1 MNDILKLTRTTCL
14 WLALGSL
21 AQAGNGTWNNP
32 SGGSWASSANWL
44 NGTVA
49 DGAGSTAN
57 FATLSLAGNATVTL
71 NGPRTIGALSFDDK
85 SAPPHAWTLAAGTG
99 GKLTLSAASP
109 VINVNQCSAILEAG
123 VSGTAGFNKAGT
135 GLLVLAG
142 PNDYTGTTTVSGGV
156 LRFGSVGFTAT
167 NNLVIG
173 ASGIAESAGTL
184 SLLVNATA
192 TAVPITGSGRIQLAG
207 TNNSPTVP
215 DIDFGPN
222 HSGNSFWGA
231 RLAAPV
237 KLGDRTRFV
246 YGRTGHNGAGRYGL
260 TSADCQFAAEISG
273 TGGLAIIGQNS
284 WTGSDPMEVPFAL
297 NASNSFTGPLEIR
310 RGSVY
315 LGASGALSRTN
326 KVSFAPASGNNARL
340 FLYGNDLTISDLTS
354 ADSGSAT
361 IANGNRVT
369 GAILTL
375 SPVTLTLEQRTD
387 GTFSGVIADAFS
399 EYDGTGSGTT
409 GPLSLVKRGPALL
422 TLGGLS
428 TYSGGTTVAE
438 GGLRVTGS
446 IAGPVVVQNGVLS
459 GGGVINGGVQLQSG
473 GSLLPGEDGPGTL
486 TVQGPLD
493 LAGTTVLDIGK
504 AGIYLVG
511 DHVSGI
517 SALKCGGKLVIT
529 NRGPG
534 ALMAGDRFQFFQAQT
549 VSGSFSKLE
558 LPSLGGGLVWDTADL
573 TIDGSLT
580 VIDASGVPVITQ
592 QPQSLQVAAGD
603 PARLATRAAGER
615 PLQYQWFK
623 DGQAL
628 QGQTASAVSWTQAAT
643 NNSGIYLAL
652 VSNAHGSVTSAVAQ
666 LTVTAPLPA
675 SPVTNGLV
683 VYLNFNSNIVAQAG
697 TTNNGA
703 LYTGGATLGPRYTA
717 GAIGAAAVF
726 ANASTG
732 GQPNDWA
739 ITLGNL
745 DWIYGSSFTVS
756 MWEKNNTTEDGAL
769 TGNKNWSSGANTGW
783 VISTLD
789 PKNLNYNAVGG
800 TRRDVSLNPG
810 FSDGAWHL
818 VTITFDRTLNRVTSY
833 LDGSS
838 VSVTDIS
845 PNASASL
852 SAGFPTLIGSSGN
865 GTYSGTGAVDD
876 YGIWTR
882 VLSSSE
888 IAAIYHA
895 GLIGQ
900 PLVAATPGPVPQI
913 TANPA
918 AVRLTQGGTAQF
930 SVQVSGTGPFTYQW
944 RLNGTNIVGATES
957 TLTLPSVGPA
967 QEGLYT
973 VLVSNG
979 SGGVVSTAARLSV
992 YELAVT
998 GQWDFSSGDLRATV
1012 GRELEYVGNS
1022 ANLIAYPMMQIQGQ
1036 PVRVMYFGAMGPGQ
1050 GLYARH
1056 GVRPNGGGYL
1066 ANQYTIVID
1075 VMYPLSSTDHWR
1087 SLFQSDPFNRSGN
1100 DAEFYVADA
1109 FAAPDPNGIGA
1120 AGLFHHGLTPDVW
1133 HRLAFV
1139 VDLAAAEGQQLRKYV
1154 DGQPVAVQALPGG
1167 IDGRYALGPTVQLFT
1182 NGLGE
1187 DFSHPGYVSSI
1198 QILNGCLSPTAIA
1211 ALAQASPDKL
1221 PAGDAALKLSVS
1233 ASESAGVHLAWSG
1246 PAGSYLVQSSSS
1258 LEEPFWVAAA
1268 PARTNRTLN
1277 LPLPSGPAFYRVVL
1291 DRPDIQVGMLD
1302 DEEQVI
1308 PSKQIL
1314 RVPGSSIQ
1322 FGGRPVDL
1330 ARSPDGRFIYI
1341 KNLNNMVVVDAAS
1354 WKIIQTSSY
1363 PGSGASMHGITCR
1376 ADGLRVYVTSS
1387 GSDLYEWQ
1395 VASDGVVSFAR
1406 TIALPAS
1413 SNPCGVAISEDG
1425 SKAFVCLNNRNRLG
1439 IVNLTTGTLER
1450 EVAVGIAPWDVVL
1463 APGGGTAYV
1472 SDWGGRFPVSGDLTA
1487 SSAGTQV
1494 VVDARGVASSGV
1506 VSFVDVG
1513 SGTQTAQVAVGLHP
1527 AAVALRKDGTTLYVA
1542 NANSDTVSVIDTAS
1556 RKVKESILVRPD
1568 SSMPFGSGTGGL
1580 ALSGDERFLFVA
1592 SSGNNAVAVV
1602 ELAQGT
1608 QTNSI
1613 VRGYV
1618 PTDWYPGAVEAD
1630 SNYVYV
1636 ANLKGLGTRLGQP
1649 VTTSWQI
1656 GAHLGTANRLAIPDN
1671 ETLSKHT
1678 ALAFENGRVPEIL
1691 RALAMPREG
1700 QPPVPVP
1707 QRRGEPS
1714 VFQHVVYILKENK
1727 TYDQMF
1733 GDLPQ
1738 GNGAPSLCVYPR
1750 FVSPNHHALAEQYVL
1765 LDNFYCQ
1772 GVNSADGHSWST
1784 EANVADHL
1792 EKSFGGFSRS
1802 YTFGDDP
1809 LTYSSS
1815 GFIWNNVLE
1824 HGLTF
1829 RNYGEM
1835 DYGSASTSATWLQ
1848 IYRDFTN
1855 GTRSIHYKQNIGIA
1869 SLLPYSSTNVP
1880 GWNLDI
1886 PDVVRAD
1893 GFIRELNAAQSRGS
1907 WETFQFLYLPND
1919 HTGGPPSPRA
1929 QVADND
1935 VSLGRVVEAITHS
1948 IFASN
1953 TVIFVIEDDPQSGYD
1968 HVDGHRSI
1976 CLVISPYTKRGA
1988 VISTFYNQAG
1998 VLHTMER
2005 IMGLPPMNQQDA
2017 MAPLMF
2023 ECFTNVPNLTP
2034 YTALPSNIDLAEGV
2048 GGTAGLTPT
2057 QQYWAAKASKL
2068 DLSRPDAIDDD
2079 TFNRHIWHSIKGDE
2093 PYPADYVG
2101 GHGKGLKALGLSLSQ
2116 DADDDDDD

>member
-1 MNDILKLTRTTCL
+1 MNDISTLARATCL
-14 WLALGSL
+14 WLALSSV
-21 AQAGNGTWNNP
+21 AQAANGTWNNP
-32 SGGSWASSANWL
+32 AGGSWASPANWL
-44 NGTVA
+44 NTTPA

-57 FATLSLAGNATVTL
+57 FATLSLAGDATVTL
-71 NGPRTIGALSFDDK
+71 DGARTIGSLSFDDK
-85 SAPPHAWTLAAGTG
+85 SAPQHAWTLAPGTG
-99 GKLTLSAASP
+99 GKLTLSATTP
-109 VINVNQCSAILEAG
+109 VINVNQCSAIIEAG
-123 VSGTAGFNKAGT
+123 LSGTGGFSKAGP

-142 PNDYTGTTTVSGGV
+142 LNDYTGTTAVNGGT
-156 LRFGSVGFTAT
+156 LRFGSAGFSAASPLT
-167 NNLVIG
+167 IG
-173 ASGIAESAGTL
+173 SAGIVQSAGTL
-184 SLLVNATA
+184 GLLVNATA
-192 TAVPITGSGRIQLAG
+192 TALPITGSGRVYLVG
-207 TNNSPTVP
+207 TNNSATAP
-215 DIDFGPN
+215 DLDFGPN
-222 HSGNSFWGA
+222 HSANSFWGA

-237 KLGDRTRFV
+237 DLGDRTRFV
-246 YGRTGHNGAGRYGL
+246 HGRTGHNGAGRYGL
-260 TSADCQFAAEISG
+260 ASADCQFGGEISG
-273 TGGLAIIGQNS
+273 TGGLTIIAQNS

-297 NASNSFTGPLEIR
+297 NASNTFTGPLEIR

-315 LGASGALSRTN
+315 LGAAGAVSRTN
-326 KVSFAPASGNNARL
+326 RLVFAPVSGHNARL
-340 FLYGNDLTISDLTS
+340 FLYGNHLTVSDLTS
-354 ADSGSAT
+354 IDAGNAL
-361 IANGNRVT
+361 IANGNRIS
-369 GAILTL
+369 GASLTL
-375 SPVTLTLEQRTD
+375 GPATLFVEQRMD
-387 GTFSGVIADAFS
+387 GTFSGVITDTFS
-399 EYDGTGSGTT
+399 EYDGSGSGTT
-409 GPLSLVKRGPALL
+409 GPLSLVKRGSALL
-422 TLGGLS
+422 TLSGS
-428 TYSGGTTVAE
+428 CTYSGGTTVAE
-438 GGLRVTGS
+438 GGLRVNGAV
-446 IAGPVVVQNGVLS
+446 AGPLVVQNGVLS
-459 GGGVINGGVQLQSG
+459 GAGAIKGNLQVQAGGALMPGVEG
-473 GSLLPGEDGPGTL
+473 TGTL
-486 TVQGPLD
+486 SVQGALE
-493 LAGTTVLDIGK
+493 LGGTTVLDIGK
-504 AGIYLVG
+504 AGIYLAG
-511 DHVSGI
+511 DHVTGI
-517 SALKCGGKLVIT
+517 STLKCGGKLVVT

-534 ALMAGDRFQFFQAQT
+534 ALMAGDRFQFFQAQS
-549 VSGSFSKLE
+549 VSGSFAQLE
-558 LPSLGGGLVWDTADL
+558 LPPLGGGLVWDTADL
-573 TIDGSLT
+573 TVDGSLT

-592 QPQSLQVAAGD
+592 QPQSLQVIAGEAARFE
-603 PARLATRAAGER
+603 ARAAGER
-615 PLQYQWFK
+615 PLQYQWLK
-623 DGQAL
+623 NGQLL
-628 QGQTASAVSWTQAAT
+628 QGQTSSSVGWTQTTT
-643 NNSGIYLAL
+643 NEASIYSLW
-652 VSNAHGSVTSAVAQ
+652 VSNVRGSVTSAVAQ
-666 LTVTAPLPA
+666 LTVTEPLPA

-703 LYTGGATLGPRYTA
+703 LYTGGATLGPRYIP
-717 GAIGAAAVF
+717 GPIGAAVAF
-726 ANASTG
+726 ANTSTG
-732 GQPNDWA
+732 GQPDDWA

-745 DWIYGSSFTVS
+745 DWVYSGSFTVS
-756 MWEKNNTTEDGAL
+756 MWEKNSTTGDGAL
-769 TGNKNWSSGANTGW
+769 SGNKNWSSGANTGW

-818 VTITFDRTLNRVTSY
+818 VTITFDRTANRVTSY

-838 VSVTDIS
+838 LSVTDIS
-845 PNASASL
+845 PNGSASL

-865 GTYSGTGAVDD
+865 GSYSGTGAVDD
-876 YGIWTR
+876 YGIWR
-882 VLSSSE
+882 RALSSE
-888 IAAIYHA
+888 EVAAIYHA

-900 PLVAATPGPVPQI
+900 ALVTATPGPVPQI

-918 AVRLTQGGTAQF
+918 GVRLTEGGTAQF
-930 SVQVSGTGPFTYQW
+930 SVQVSGTGPFAYQW
-944 RLNGTNIVGATES
+944 RLNGTNIAGATDS
-957 TLTLPSVGPA
+957 TFTLSSVGPA
-967 QEGLYT
+967 QEGMYT

-979 SGGVVSTAARLSV
+979 SGGVISAAARLSV

-998 GQWDFSSGDLRATV
+998 GQWDFSSGDLRPTV

-1022 ANLIAYPMMQIQGQ
+1022 ANLIEYPEVQIQGR

-1056 GVRPNGGGYL
+1056 GVRPNGGGHL
-1066 ANQYTIVID
+1066 VNQYTIVMD
-1075 VMYPLSSTDHWR
+1075 VMYPQSSTDHWR
-1087 SLFQSDPFNRSGN
+1087 ALFQSDPFNRAGN
-1100 DAEFYVADA
+1100 DAEFYVGDA
-1109 FAAPDPNGIGA
+1109 FAAPDPNGIGGG
-1120 AGLFHHGLTPDVW
+1120 GLFHHGLTPGAW
-1133 HRLAFV
+1133 HRVAFV

-1154 DGQPVAVQALPGG
+1154 DGEAVAVQALPGG
-1167 IDGRYALGPTVQLFT
+1167 LDGRYALGPTVQLFT

-1187 DFSHPGYVSSI
+1187 DLSRPGYVSSI
-1198 QILNGCLSPTAIA
+1198 QILNGCLAPAAVA
-1211 ALAQASPDKL
+1211 ALGEASPDKL
-1221 PAGDAALKLSVS
+1221 PAGNAALQLSVLAS
-1233 ASESAGVHLAWSG
+1233 ASGGVSLSWSG

-1268 PARTNRTLN
+1268 PPQTNRMLQ
-1277 LPLPSGPAFYRVVL
+1277 LPSPSGPAFYRVVL
-1291 DRPDIQVGMLD
+1291 DRPDIQVGMLED
-1302 DEEQVI
+1302 DEQVI

-1314 RVPGSSIQ
+1314 RVLGSSVQ

-1330 ARSPDGRFIYI
+1330 ARSPDGRFIYL
-1341 KNLNNMVVVDAAS
+1341 KNLNNLVVVDAAS
-1354 WKIIQTSSY
+1354 WKVVQTSSY
-1363 PGSGASMHGITCR
+1363 PGSGASMHGIACR
-1376 ADGLRVYVTSS
+1376 ADGSRVYVTSS

-1395 VASDGVVSFAR
+1395 VAGDGLVSFVR
-1406 TIALPAS
+1406 TISLPAS

-1425 SKAFVCLNNRNRLG
+1425 SKAYVCLNNRNRLG
-1439 IVNLTTGTLER
+1439 VVNLTSGGLER
-1450 EVAVGIAPWDVVL
+1450 EITVGIAPWDVL
-1463 APGGGTAYV
+1463 LSPGGGTAYV

-1487 SSAGTQV
+1487 SSSGTQV
-1494 VVDARGVASSGV
+1494 VVDARGVASSGT

-1513 SGTQTAQVAVGLHP
+1513 SGTKAAQVAVGLHP
-1527 AAVALRKDGTTLYVA
+1527 SAMALRKDGATLYVA

-1556 RKVKESILVRPD
+1556 RKVQESILVRPD
-1568 SSMPFGSGTGGL
+1568 SSMPYGSGTGGL

-1592 SSGNNAVAVV
+1592 SPGNNAVAVV
-1602 ELAQGT
+1602 ELAQAT
-1608 QTNSI
+1608 QTNSM
-1613 VRGYV
+1613 VRGYL

-1636 ANLKGLGTRLGQP
+1636 ANVKGLGTRLGQP

-1656 GAHLGTANRLAIPDN
+1656 TAHLGTANRLAIPN
-1671 ETLSKHT
+1671 TEALSKHT

-1691 RALAMPREG
+1691 RAQAMPRAG

-1714 VFQHVVYILKENK
+1714 VFKHVVYILKENK

-1738 GNGAPSLCVYPR
+1738 GNGEPSLCIYPR
-1750 FVSPNHHALAEQYVL
+1750 FISPNHHALAEQYVL

-1784 EANVADHL
+1784 EGNVADYL
-1792 EKSFGGFSRS
+1792 EKSFGGFARS

-1809 LTYSSS
+1809 LTYSST

-1835 DYGSASTSATWLQ
+1835 DYASPSPAASWFQ

-1855 GTRSIHYKQNIGIA
+1855 GTRSIRYSQNIGIA
-1869 SLLPYSSTNVP
+1869 SLRPYSSTNVP
-1880 GWNLDI
+1880 GWNMEI

-1893 GFIRELNAAQSRGS
+1893 GFIRELNQAQARGT
-1907 WETFQFLYLPND
+1907 WENFHFLYLPND
-1919 HTGGPPSPRA
+1919 HTGGAPSPRA

-1935 VSLGRVVEAITHS
+1935 VSLGRAVAAITHS

-2023 ECFTNVPNLTP
+2023 ECFTNVPNFTP

-2057 QQYWAAKASKL
+2057 QQYWAAKASQL
-2068 DLSRPDAIDDD
+2068 DLSRPDAIEED
-2079 TFNRHIWHSIKGDE
+2079 TFNRHIWHSIKGDA

-2101 GHGKGLKALGLSLSQ
+2101 AHGKGLKALGLSLSQ

>member
-1 MNDILKLTRTTCL
+1 M
-14 WLALGSL
+14 GSI
-21 AQAGNGTWNNP
+21 AQAANGTWNNP
-32 SGGSWASSANWL
+32 AGGSWGSSANWL
-44 NGTVA
+44 NGTA
-49 DGAGSTAN
+49 AGGAGSTAN
-57 FATLSLAGNATVTL
+57 FATLSLANDLVVSLDGA
-71 NGPRTIGALSFDDK
+71 RTIGALSFDDK
-85 SAPPHAWTLAAGTG
+85 GSPPHAWTLAAGTG
-99 GKLTLSAASP
+99 GKLTLSATSP
-109 VINVNQCSAILEAG
+109 VINVNQCTAIIEAG
-123 VSGTAGFNKAGT
+123 ISGTAGFNKAGT

-142 PNDYTGTTTVSGGV
+142 PNDYTGPTAVNAGV
-156 LRFGSVGFTAT
+156 LRFGSVGFTVT
-167 NNLVIG
+167 NTLVI
-173 ASGIAESAGTL
+173 SSTGIAQSSGTL
-184 SLLVNATA
+184 GLIVNATA
-192 TAVPITGSGRIQLAG
+192 TAVPVTGSGRAQLVG
-207 TNNSPTVP
+207 TNSSATAP

-237 KLGDRTRFV
+237 DLGDRTRFIH
-246 YGRTGHNGAGRYGL
+246 GRTGHNGAGRYGL
-260 TSADCQFAAEISG
+260 AGADCQFAGEISG
-273 TGGLAIIGQNS
+273 TGGLTIIAQNS
-284 WTGSDPMEVPFAL
+284 WTGAEPMEVPFAL

-315 LGASGALSRTN
+315 LGANGALSRTN
-326 KVSFAPASGNNARL
+326 RVLFAPASGHNARL
-340 FLYGNDLTISDLTS
+340 FLYGNHLAISDLASSDTGN
-354 ADSGSAT
+354 AV
-361 IANGNRVT
+361 IANGNRMV
-369 GAILTL
+369 GASLALSSVTL
-375 SPVTLTLEQRTD
+375 SVEQRAD

-399 EYDGTGSGTT
+399 EYDGSGSGTT

-422 TLGGLS
+422 KLNGAS

-438 GGLRVTGS
+438 GGLRVNGS
-446 IAGPVVVQNGVLS
+446 VTGPVVVQNGILS
-459 GGGVINGGVQLQSG
+459 GVGTVSGGVQVQTG
-473 GSLLPGEDGPGTL
+473 GSLMPGADGTGTL
-486 TVQGPLD
+486 TVQGGLD

-504 AGIYLVG
+504 AGIYLAG
-511 DHVSGI
+511 DHITGI
-517 SALKCGGKLVIT
+517 STLKCGGKLVVT

-534 ALMAGDRFQFFQAQT
+534 ALMAGDRFQFFQAQA
-549 VSGSFSKLE
+549 VSGAFSQLE
-558 LPSLGGGLVWDTADL
+558 LPPLGGGLVWDTADL
-573 TIDGSLT
+573 GVDGSLT
-580 VIDASGVPVITQ
+580 VIDASGVPVITR
-592 QPQSLQVAAGD
+592 QPESLQVMAGD
-603 PARLATRAAGER
+603 SARLAIGAAGER

-623 DGQAL
+623 DGELL
-628 QGQTASAVSWTQAAT
+628 QGKTASAVSWAQVVT
-643 NNSGIYLAL
+643 NDSGLYLAR
-652 VSNAHGSVTSAVAQ
+652 VSNARGSVTSAVAQ

-697 TTNNGA
+697 TTNNGT
-703 LYTGGATLGPRYTA
+703 LYTGGAALGPRYAA
-717 GAIGAAAVF
+717 GAIGTAAVF
-726 ANASTG
+726 ANASTS

-739 ITLGNL
+739 VTLGNL
-745 DWIYGSSFTVS
+745 DWIYSGSFTVS
-756 MWEKNNTTEDGAL
+756 MWEKNSTTGDGAL

-818 VTITFDRTLNRVTSY
+818 VTITFDRALNRVTSY

-845 PNASASL
+845 PSATASL

-882 VLSSSE
+882 ALSSAE
-888 IAAIYHA
+888 VAAIYHA

-900 PLVAATPGPVPQI
+900 ALVTATPGPVPQI

-918 AVRLTQGGTAQF
+918 GVRLTEGGTAQF
-930 SVQVSGTGPFTYQW
+930 SVEVSGTGPFTYQW

-957 TLTLPSVGPA
+957 TLTLASVGSA
-967 QEGLYT
+967 QEGQYT

-979 SGGVVSTAARLSV
+979 SGGVVSAAARLSV

-1022 ANLIAYPMMQIQGQ
+1022 ANLIEYPVMEIQGH

-1056 GVRPNGGGYL
+1056 GARPNGGGHL
-1066 ANQYTIVID
+1066 VNQYTIVMD
-1075 VMYPLSSTDHWR
+1075 VMYPQASMDHWR
-1087 SLFQSDPFNRSGN
+1087 ALFQSDPFNRAGN
-1100 DAEFYVADA
+1100 EVEFGVGDA
-1109 FAAPDPNGIGA
+1109 FAAPDANGIGA
-1120 AGLFHHGLTPDVW
+1120 AGLFHHPLTADTW
-1133 HRLAFV
+1133 HRVAFV
-1139 VDLAAAEGQQLRKYV
+1139 VDLAAPEGQQLRKYV
-1154 DGQPVAVQALPGG
+1154 DGQSVAVQALPGG

-1187 DFSHPGYVSSI
+1187 DFSRPGYVSSI
-1198 QILNGCLSPTAIA
+1198 QVLNGCLAPSAIA
-1211 ALAQASPDKL
+1211 ALGSVSPDKL

-1233 ASESAGVHLAWSG
+1233 ASAAGVSLNWSG
-1246 PAGSYLVQSSSS
+1246 PAGTYLVQSSSS
-1258 LEEPFWVAAA
+1258 LAEPFWVAAA
-1268 PARTNRTLN
+1268 PARTNRTLQ
-1277 LPLPSGPAFYRVVL
+1277 LPLPAGAAFYRVVL
-1291 DRPDIQVGMLD
+1291 DQPDIKVGMLGD
-1302 DEEQVI
+1302 DEQVI
-1308 PSKQIL
+1308 PSRQIL

-1330 ARSPDGRFIYI
+1330 VRSPDGRFIYI
-1341 KNLNNMVVVDAAS
+1341 KNLSSLVVVDAVS
-1354 WKIIQTSSY
+1354 WKIMQTSSY
-1363 PGSGASMHGITCR
+1363 PESGASMHGIACR
-1376 ADGLRVYVTSS
+1376 PDGRRVYVTSS
-1387 GSDLYEWQ
+1387 GSELYEWQ

-1406 TIALPAS
+1406 TITLPSS

-1439 IVNLTTGTLER
+1439 IVNLTSGALEG
-1450 EVAVGIAPWDVVL
+1450 EIAVGIAPWDVVL
-1463 APGGGTAYV
+1463 APGGGVAYV

-1487 SSAGTQV
+1487 SSSGTPV

-1506 VSFVDVG
+1506 VSFVDLG
-1513 SGTQTAQVAVGLHP
+1513 AGTQAAQVAVGLHP
-1527 AAVALRKDGTTLYVA
+1527 SAMALRKDGTTLYVA

-1556 RKVKESILVRPD
+1556 RQVQESILVRPD
-1568 SSMPFGSGTGGL
+1568 SSMPYGSGTGGL
-1580 ALSGDERFLFVA
+1580 ALGGDERFLFVA
-1592 SSGNNAVAVV
+1592 SPGNNAVAVV
-1602 ELAQGT
+1602 ELAQGS
-1608 QTNSI
+1608 QTNSV

-1636 ANLKGLGTRLGQP
+1636 ANVKGLGTRMGQP
-1649 VTTSWQI
+1649 LTASWQI
-1656 GAHLGTANRLAIPDN
+1656 TAHLGTANRLAIPDM

-1691 RALAMPREG
+1691 RAYAMPRAG

-1714 VFQHVVYILKENK
+1714 VFKHVVYILKENK
-1727 TYDQMF
+1727 TYDQVF
-1733 GDLPQ
+1733 GDLTQ
-1738 GNGAPSLCVYPR
+1738 ANGEPGLCIYPR
-1750 FVSPNHHALAEQYVL
+1750 FVTPNHHALAEQYVL

-1784 EANVADHL
+1784 EANVADYL
-1792 EKSFGGFSRS
+1792 EKSFGGFARS

-1809 LTYSSS
+1809 LTYSST

-1835 DYGSASTSATWLQ
+1835 DYASPSPSASWFQ

-1855 GTRSIHYKQNIGIA
+1855 GTRSIHYSQNIGIA
-1869 SLLPYSSTNVP
+1869 SLRPYSSTNVP
-1880 GWNLDI
+1880 GWNMDI

-1893 GFIRELNAAQSRGS
+1893 GFIRELNEAQARGT
-1907 WETFQFLYLPND
+1907 WENFHFLYLPND
-1919 HTGGPPSPRA
+1919 HTGGAPSPRA

-1935 VSLGRVVEAITHS
+1935 VSLGRAVDAITHS
-1948 IFASN
+1948 VFASN

-1968 HVDGHRSI
+1968 HVDGHRSL
-1976 CLVISPYTKRGA
+1976 CLVISPYTKRGT
-1988 VISTFYNQAG
+1988 VVSTFYNQAG

-2023 ECFTNVPNLTP
+2023 DCFTNVPNFTP

-2068 DLSRPDAIDDD
+2068 DLSRPDAIEED

-2101 GHGKGLKALGLSLSQ
+2101 AHGKGLKALGLSLSR
-2116 DADDDDDD
+2116 DVDDDDDD